1 MGNNDSYLQSIQQGA
16 PLVVGIMFFCQN
28 WAISVQN
35 GAAALMNEPT
45 TVAMSD
51 LPAGIVS
58 P

>member
-1 MGNNDSYLQSIQQGA
+1 
-16 PLVVGIMFFCQN
+16 MFFCQN

-45 TVAMSD
+45 TLAMTD